1 MQTIMVGYHINCH
14 NQNDVYIVISRIEAA
29 AFLIFVAKYYF
40 YVRVASIYGISV
52 IIPSSLMYGTS
63 NETNDISI

>member
-29 AFLIFVAKYYF
+29 ASIKNFVAKYYF
-40 YVRVASIYGISV
+40 YVRVASIYGIFCNNPRLSDV
-52 IIPSSLMYGTS
+52 WYQQR
-63 NETNDISI
+63 DQ